1 VRKTVAA
8 GSAVTLGIIGA
19 ASPLMALPAVAADA
33 LPCTTFLESA
43 VGEGQDN
50 WYANCVPQ
58 FGLGKVEFTISSDI
72 DFPADFKDLN
82 DPSVEI
88 STTANLDALNSY
100 FGSSPGEEIT
110 SPLIGFVRTD
120 DDSNPK
126 VQKYFAGNFG
136 DGQVAAFKIASV
148 AKVASSELPSSCSDF
163 GSSYPDV
170 YSVTFEPLDVTFTQT
185 INGEDWTYH
194 IVMTP
199 QTGFIGGTVGSAS
212 FDGGEPLCLAQGTYF
227 SGGATASDEGW
238 EYSLYAATSVNPY
251 PSNESTVLVAD
262 YPRSVAE
269 LPQTGSSV
277 TAGIGF
283 AGMLV
288 LLGVALSVI
297 RRRRA

>member
-1 VRKTVAA
+1 MRKPVAA
-8 GSAVTLGIIGA
+8 GSAVALGIIGA
-19 ASPLMALPAVAADA
+19 ASPLVALPAVASEA
-33 LPCTTFLESA
+33 LPCTTFIEPS
-43 VGEGQDN
+43 VGLGQDN
-50 WYANCVPQ
+50 WYQSCVPQ
-58 FGLGKVEFTISSDI
+58 FGMGKVEFTISSDI

-82 DPSVEI
+82 DPAVEI

-100 FGSSPGEEIT
+100 FGSSPGDEMT
-110 SPLIGFVRTD
+110 SPFTGFVRTD
-120 DDSNPK
+120 DGTNPK
-126 VQKYFAGNFG
+126 LQKYFAGSFT

-148 AKVASSELPSSCSDF
+148 ARVASSELPSSCLDF

-194 IVMTP
+194 VVMTP
-199 QTGFIGGTVGSAS
+199 QTGFVGGTVGPAS

-227 SGGATASDEGW
+227 SGGATASDAGW
-238 EYSLYAATSVNPY
+238 EYSLFAAGSVNPY

-269 LPQTGSSV
+269 LPRTGTSATV
-277 TAGIGF
+277 GIGF

>member
-1 VRKTVAA
+1 
-8 GSAVTLGIIGA
+8 
-19 ASPLMALPAVAADA
+19 MALPAVAADA

-82 DPSVEI
+82 DPAVEI

-100 FGSSPGEEIT
+100 FETSPGEEMT
-110 SPLIGFVRTD
+110 SPFLSFVRTD
-120 DDSNPK
+120 DGTNPK
-126 VQKYFAGNFG
+126 VQKYSAGDFG

-148 AKVASSELPSSCSDF
+148 AKVASSELPSSCLEF
-163 GSSYPDV
+163 GSPYPDV

-194 IVMTP
+194 IVMAP
-199 QTGFIGGTVGSAS
+199 QTGYIGGTVEPAS
-212 FDGGEPLCLAQGTYF
+212 FDGGAPLCVANGAYF
-227 SGGATASDEGW
+227 AGGATQSDWGW
-238 EYSLYAATSVNPY
+238 EYSLFAAASVGPY
-251 PSNESTVLVAD
+251 PSSDSAVLVAD
-262 YPRSVAE
+262 FPRSVAE
-269 LPQTGSSV
+269 LPRTGTSTV
-277 TAGIGF
+277 TGIGF

-288 LLGVALSVI
+288 LLGVALTVL